1 MKIFFWITFS
11 LSIIFLGIIWFPKL
25 SNNSIEKVSSYNIED
40 KEYYADTISIVDTNI
55 IQRKNSLNNIDTII
69 KDQQQPVEEG
79 KEKDDWKSD
88 ITFIIGSINTIL
100 AIITKYKP
108 KKRKPRKKTI
118 TSSK

>member
-25 SNNSIEKVSSYNIED
+25 SNNSIEKTSSYNIED
-40 KEYYADTISIVDTNI
+40 KECYADTISIVDTSI
-55 IQRKNSLNNIDTII
+55 IQRKSFLNNTDTII
-69 KDQQQPVEEG
+69 KVQQPVEEK

-88 ITFIIGSINTIL
+88 ITFIIGSVNTIL